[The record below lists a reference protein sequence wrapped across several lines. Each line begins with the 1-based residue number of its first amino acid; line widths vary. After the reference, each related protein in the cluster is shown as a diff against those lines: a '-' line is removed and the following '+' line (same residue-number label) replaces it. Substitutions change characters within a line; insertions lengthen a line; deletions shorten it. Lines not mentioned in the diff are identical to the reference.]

1 MKIATIILSTML
13 LTGCGIPSISFY
25 DDNESLLA
33 VEVRSSV
40 DLLDCSTTQAP
51 QVKSIQTS
59 VNKFLF
65 YSEAKG
71 SSDVEEMIVPMKE
84 TVDSFY
90 NRVKD
95 KDSVVFCKLKKKV
108 MVQQSETIADAV
120 MSRF

>member
-1 MKIATIILSTML
+1 MKIATIILGTML

-51 QVKSIQTS
+51 QVKTIQTS

-71 SSDVEEMIVPMKE
+71 SSDVGEMIAPMKD

-90 NRVKD
+90 DRVKD
-95 KDSVVFCKLKKKV
+95 KDSVVFCNIKKKL